1 MSPACPFITEH
12 LYQNLKRIRAPHALD
27 GSIHYQ
33 MLPEV
38 NDQLINVEIEEAVA
52 NMTNVIRLGRTIR
65 DQKVFFEFLS
75 FFKSLFRICPKSTPY
90 PKLSSFDPSKLHSSK
105 FAFWSIISRNN

>member
-1 MSPACPFITEH
+1 MAFFFLIYMFYSDLFQKTCCINLQLIFYFIVIDAGNRLMSPACPFITEH

-65 DQKVFFEFLS
+65 DQKVKFLS
-75 FFKSLFRICPKSTPY
+75 FLDF
-90 PKLSSFDPSKLHSSK
+90 
-105 FAFWSIISRNN
+105 

>member
-27 GSIHYQ
+27 GSNHYQ
-33 MLPEV
+33 FRGIYFVSHYFKIQILYPYNKMLPEV
-38 NDQLINVEIEEAVA
+38 NEQLINVEIEEAVA

-65 DQKVFFEFLS
+65 DQKVFLRV
-75 FFKSLFRICPKSTPY
+75 LNLY
-90 PKLSSFDPSKLHSSK
+90 
-105 FAFWSIISRNN
+105 